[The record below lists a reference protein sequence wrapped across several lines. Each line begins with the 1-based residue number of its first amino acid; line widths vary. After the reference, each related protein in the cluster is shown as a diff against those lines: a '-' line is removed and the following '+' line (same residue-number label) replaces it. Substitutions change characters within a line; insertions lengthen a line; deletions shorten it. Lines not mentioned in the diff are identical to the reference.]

1 MTLTAGVQASIDQMH
16 QMHDKRGPYYEKWL
30 IASRADLQRR
40 LRELE
45 AEIIALDK
53 EESSGSTAAVDDH
66 LSPA

>member
-16 QMHDKRGPYYEKWL
+16 QMHDKRGPYYDAWL

-40 LRELE
+40 LRKLE

-53 EESSGSTAAVDDH
+53 EVTV
-66 LSPA
+66 